1 MTPPLLLSRRFLPL
15 FLRQFLT
22 AFNDNFVKNIL
33 ILFILLRAQHADSA
47 ALVSLA
53 SAIFIIPF
61 FLFSALGGELADK
74 YDKAL
79 IIRWLSI
86 VEFGGASLAAIGLI
100 YENTSILFIALF
112 YFGITAAL
120 FGPAKY
126 GVLPEHLTQE
136 ELPNGNAYVES
147 ATFLAILSGAIAGG
161 FAVQS
166 SNRLAYAGGLII
178 IWLLSL
184 IAACFM
190 PKTASAAPTLKIDLN
205 IFRSTYRL
213 LKLLHADEVLKRLTV
228 VTSLFWLFGAIAMSL
243 MPTVV
248 TQQLHG
254 DEDIVTLHLAVF
266 AIAIALGSCA
276 AAFLLKGR
284 IVLLPIVAGSLF
296 IAIAAAD
303 LGCVLYFQQTSLIIP
318 QQLSILSYFTQQG
331 ASHATIDFA
340 LFAFSGGLMI
350 VPAFAAIQS
359 LSPLFERARMIAA
372 VNVHNAA
379 FMALGGVIV
388 AYLQNLDL
396 SFAYLLWITAL
407 LAFCSAIWIL
417 NKLIENPFTDFL
429 SIFFRAFYRLE
440 VRGLENF
447 QKASHNPIIALN
459 HISFLDAA
467 AILSI
472 VPMKPV
478 FAIDY
483 TISQKWWV
491 KPFLRYAHVMPLDP
505 TKPFAIRTGCVCKI
519 GKSFGD
525 FSRRAFDCYRQSYEN
540 L

>member
-1 MTPPLLLSRRFLPL
+1 MARPLLLSRRFLPL

-33 ILFILLRAQHADSA
+33 ILFILMRAQQADSA

-53 SAIFIIPF
+53 GAIFIAPF

-86 VEFGGASLAAIGLI
+86 VEIGGASLAAIGLI
-100 YENTSILFIALF
+100 YENISILFIALF
-112 YFGITAAL
+112 YFGVTAAL

-126 GVLPEHLTQE
+126 GVLPDHLTQE

-161 FAVQS
+161 FAIQS
-166 SNRLAYAGGLII
+166 TNRLAYAGGQIS

-184 IAACFM
+184 IAAFFI
-190 PKTASAAPTLKIDLN
+190 PKTTPAAPTLKIDPN

-213 LKLLHADEVLKRLTV
+213 LKLLRANETLRRLTV
-228 VTSLFWLFGAIAMSL
+228 ITSMFWLFGAIAMSL
-243 MPTVV
+243 MPAVV

-254 DEDIVTLHLAVF
+254 GETIVTLHLTIF

-284 IVLLPIVAGSLF
+284 IVLLPTAAGALL
-296 IAIAAAD
+296 ITAAAAD
-303 LGCVLYFQQTSLIIP
+303 LGCVLYFQQKPLIDT
-318 QQLSILSYFTQQG
+318 QHLSISSYFTQPG
-331 ASHATIDFA
+331 ASHTTIDFA

-350 VPAFAAIQS
+350 VPAFAAIQA

-379 FMALGGVIV
+379 FMAVGGVIV
-388 AYLQNLDL
+388 AYLQNLGL
-396 SFAYLLWITAL
+396 SFAHLLWITAL
-407 LAFCSAIWIL
+407 LAFCSTIWIL
-417 NKLIENPFTDFL
+417 RN
-429 SIFFRAFYRLE
+429 
-440 VRGLENF
+440 
-447 QKASHNPIIALN
+447 
-459 HISFLDAA
+459 
-467 AILSI
+467 
-472 VPMKPV
+472 
-478 FAIDY
+478 
-483 TISQKWWV
+483 
-491 KPFLRYAHVMPLDP
+491 
-505 TKPFAIRTGCVCKI
+505 
-519 GKSFGD
+519 
-525 FSRRAFDCYRQSYEN
+525 
-540 L
+540 